1 VPRVPELPEVETVA
15 RDLQRRVTGSR
26 IVSVEVSKA
35 DVLRVVGARALAKRT
50 AGATITQCWRR
61 AKLVV
66 LDLSTQD
73 RIVVSLRFT
82 GALLVDDG
90 TLSAEDRR
98 YSTVRWRLKDG
109 RTLHYREV
117 RRLGTVSLMNPRQFR
132 QYVTRL
138 GVEPLETTFTPEHL
152 FALLRASRQA
162 VKKRIM
168 DQRAVVGIGNI
179 YANEALWRAGVDP
192 SRAARMLSR
201 AESDRLHESIVD
213 VLRSALDA
221 RGTSFRDY
229 RDSSGERGGFV
240 TRLAA
245 YGREGEPCLR
255 CGSRLVGTHAI
266 DGRSSVLCVRCQS

>member
-1 VPRVPELPEVETVA
+1 MPELPEVETIA

-26 IVSVEVSKA
+26 IDAVEVSKA

-50 AGATITQCWRR
+50 TGATITQCWRR

-66 LDLSTQD
+66 LDLSTDD
-73 RIVVSLRFT
+73 RLVVSLRFT

-90 TLSAEDRR
+90 SLSDEDRR

-109 RTLHYREV
+109 RVLHYREV
-117 RRLGTVSLMNPRQFR
+117 RRLGTVSLMTPRQFER
-132 QYVTRL
+132 YVAAL
-138 GVEPLETTFTPEHL
+138 GVEPLEPGFTTDHL
-152 FALLRASRQA
+152 FALLRRSRQA

-192 SRAARMLSR
+192 SRDARSLSR
-201 AESDRLHESIVD
+201 DESDLLHAAIID
-213 VLRSALDA
+213 VLRSALES

-229 RDSSGERGGFV
+229 RDSAGERGGFGA
-240 TRLAA
+240 RLAV
-245 YGREGEPCLR
+245 YGRKGRPCLR
-255 CGSRLVGTHAI
+255 CGRKLVGTHAI